1 MSDMEPITLT
11 APPVVNLLSLNDT
24 DGNPIVTIGPDGTV
38 RIFQLGAEPK
48 AAKVFWDAIHI
59 HGVTLF
65 NQIENLKQD
74 LKIMRQRLEGDIRV
88 IQRLNRSPQ

>member
-24 DGNPIVTIGPDGTV
+24 DGHPIVTIGPDGTV
-38 RIFQLGAEPK
+38 KIFQLGAEPK

-59 HGVTLF
+59 HGVSLF
-65 NQIENLKQD
+65 NQIAQLQAEVK
-74 LKIMRQRLEGDIRV
+74 RL
-88 IQRLNRSPQ
+88 